1 MSDQGFA
8 STRWKSFLR
17 IGATFLQKPVIF
29 MLFLC
34 VQYHSHMRSRERAVS
49 IILSRFFEKHQFL
62 LNIFAYI
69 SHFIPH
75 SVLRSAI
82 QFESLSF
89 HEQLILRGGY
99 KDLFYRNLQVSKK
112 DLVLVLGAFKGNSV
126 TQWRSRFQCNVLAV
140 EPMPDALGI
149 LQELFSNDN
158 CVEINS
164 CAVSNYN
171 GNIE

>member
-1 MSDQGFA
+1 
-8 STRWKSFLR
+8 
-17 IGATFLQKPVIF
+17 

-171 GNIE
+171 GNIEFGVSGDSTGAYL